1 MYSTHSDAIAVVGL
15 SCRLPGASTPDEL
28 WRLLRHGETSVTEVP
43 EGRWGELPT
52 DGGQTVETGGSIPR
66 WGGFLDQVDRFD
78 PGFFGLSPREA
89 VATDPQQR
97 LMLELAWEALEYAGI
112 VPATL
117 DGRSAGVFFGAIWD
131 DYATLLHQRGPR
143 AVTQHSVTGL
153 QRSMI
158 ANRVS
163 YTLGL
168 RGPSLVTD
176 TGQSSSLVAV
186 HQACESLRAGET
198 DLALAGGV
206 NLNLA
211 PQSSIAVA
219 RFGGLSPTGRC
230 HTFDARADGYVRGE
244 GGAVVVL
251 KRLADALADGDGVHC
266 LILGGAVN
274 NDGGGEGLTA
284 PSPAAQEEVV
294 RRAYRRAGVDPA
306 DVQYVELH
314 GTGTKVGDPVEAA
327 ALGAALGRLR
337 EPGRPLAVGSAKT
350 NVGHLEGAAGIVGL
364 LKVALSLRHR
374 ELPPSLHYERPH
386 PLIPLDSLHLRVQRE
401 LGPWPEPD
409 RPLLAGVSSFGLGG
423 TNCHVVLA
431 AGPLPTAS
439 EPGLSEGGRTE
450 GGSSEVGP
458 SEVEVAAAGGSA
470 AGPPGGGAGAART
483 VPWLLSGRSPA
494 ALRAQAAA
502 LLARLDERPGLRAAD
517 VGYSLAVTRSAFE
530 QRAAVTGRD
539 DAGLRRGLTALAEGG
554 RAAEVLSGQA
564 YGRARLAF
572 LFAGQGSQRP
582 GAGRVLY
589 EEHPVFAAALDAVC
603 EHVDAAAAASGAG
616 PDRPLRDVLFAAPGS
631 AAADLLDGTGVAQ
644 PALFAIE
651 VALFRLLESR
661 GVRPDLLLGHSVGE
675 LAAAHVAGVFPLA
688 DACTLVTARGRL
700 MQALPPGGAMAA
712 LQAGEQE
719 VLPLLAGREHLVG
732 LAAVNGPE
740 ATVVAGDAEE
750 VERIAAHWRTAGR
763 RTRRL
768 RVSHA
773 FHSPHMDAVLDDFRG
788 VVAALDLR
796 PPELPVVSTVT
807 GDLVTAEE
815 FGSAEYWVRHV
826 RRPVR
831 FLDGMRRLERE
842 GVTAYLELGPDG
854 TLATMGRD
862 CLTEPA
868 RPGAGPVLVPTL
880 RKDRPEA
887 DALVTALARLHVHGV
902 EVDWAAEF
910 AGHGARR
917 VELPTYAFQR
927 ERYWLGGGVLPPAP
941 VAGTATAPAAPAA
954 PSGADAVDRPE
965 RAPVGDRGPGALLD
979 LVRSEAAAV
988 LGHHDAGPVDPGLSF
1003 KELGFDSLTAVEL
1016 RDRLGAA
1023 TGLRLPTGL
1032 LFDHPTPLVLAERL
1046 GALLQPADR
1055 AAGSGALAELDRLE
1069 RSLAALGPD
1078 SAAWERVEAR
1088 LRSLL
1093 AARPRTDGDDPKP
1106 NRLRTAT
1113 VDELFAFI
1121 DQEFRTS

>member
-1 MYSTHSDAIAVVGL
+1 MNSTHSDAVAVVGL

-28 WRLLRHGETSVTEVP
+28 WRLLRSGETSVTEVP
-43 EGRWGELPT
+43 EDRWNELPT
-52 DGGQTVETGGSIPR
+52 EDGRAPEIAGSIPR
-66 WGGFLDQVDRFD
+66 WGGFLDQIDRFD
-78 PGFFGLSPREA
+78 AGFFGLSPREA
-89 VATDPQQR
+89 AATDPQQR
-97 LMLELAWEALEYAGI
+97 LMLELAWEALEHAGI

-117 DGRSAGVFFGAIWD
+117 DGAEAGVFFGAIWD
-131 DYATLLHQRGPR
+131 DYATLLHQRGPQ
-143 AVTQHSVTGL
+143 ALTQHTVTGL
-153 QRSMI
+153 HRSMI

-168 RGPSLVTD
+168 RGPSMVVD

-186 HQACESLRAGET
+186 HQACESLRHGKS

-219 RFGGLSPTGRC
+219 RFGGLSPSGRC
-230 HTFDARADGYVRGE
+230 FTFDARADGYVRGE

-251 KRLADALADGDGVHC
+251 KRLADAVADGDPIHC

-284 PSPAAQEEVV
+284 PSRSAQEEVV
-294 RRAYRRAGVDPA
+294 RRAYHRAGVDPA

-337 EPGRPLAVGSAKT
+337 DSRQPLLVGSAKT

-364 LKVALSLRHR
+364 LKVVLSLRHR
-374 ELPPSLHYERPH
+374 ELPPSLNFETPN
-386 PLIPLDSLHLRVQRE
+386 PLIPLDSLNLRVHRE
-401 LGPWPEPD
+401 LGPWPSPD
-409 RPLLAGVSSFGLGG
+409 RTPLAGVSAFGMGG

-431 AGPLPTAS
+431 AGPP
-439 EPGLSEGGRTE
+439 P
-450 GGSSEVGP
+450 
-458 SEVEVAAAGGSA
+458 AGGQPVDAQSA
-470 AGPPGGGAGAART
+470 GGQPEDGSART
-483 VPWLLSGRSPA
+483 VPWLLSGRSVP

-502 LLARLDERPGLRAAD
+502 LLARLEEQPGLRAAD
-517 VGYSLAVTRSAFE
+517 VGLSLAVTRSAFE
-530 QRAAVTGRD
+530 QRAAVIGRGG
-539 DAGLRRGLTALAEGG
+539 ARLRRGLAALARGESSADVLTG
-554 RAAEVLSGQA
+554 RAYGSG
-564 YGRARLAF
+564 RLAF

-582 GAGRVLY
+582 GAGRALY
-589 EEHPVFAAALDAVC
+589 DEHPVFARALDAVC
-603 EHVDAAAAASGAG
+603 EHVDAAVAAVG
-616 PDRPLRDVLFAAPGS
+616 PAPDGPLRDVIFAAPGS
-631 AAADLLDGTGVAQ
+631 AAAGSLDRTGTAQ
-644 PALFAIE
+644 PALFAVE

-661 GVRPDLLLGHSVGE
+661 GVRPDVLLGHSVGE
-675 LAAAHVAGVFPLA
+675 LAAAHVAGVFSLA

-712 LQAGEQE
+712 LQATEQE
-719 VLPLLAGREHLVG
+719 LLPLLAGREHRVG

-740 ATVVAGDAEE
+740 STVVAGDEDE
-750 VERIAAHWRTAGR
+750 VERIAAHWRSAGR

-773 FHSPHMDAVLDDFRG
+773 FHSPHMDAVLDDFRS

-796 PPELPVVSTVT
+796 PPTLPIVSTVT
-807 GDLVTAEE
+807 GGPATAEE
-815 FGSAEYWVRHV
+815 LGSAEYWVRHV

-831 FLDGMRRLERE
+831 FLDGMRRLERQ

-854 TLATMGRD
+854 TLSTMGRA
-862 CLTEPA
+862 CLTEPD
-868 RPGAGPVLVPTL
+868 RPAGGPVAGPVLVPTL
-880 RKDRPEA
+880 RKDRPESE
-887 DALVTALARLHVHGV
+887 ALVTALARLHVHGV
-902 EVDWAAEF
+902 GVDWEAAF

-917 VELPTYAFQR
+917 VELPGYAFQR
-927 ERYWLGGGVLPPAP
+927 RRHWLGGVARPAVPGASGTSDPGRP
-941 VAGTATAPAAPAA
+941 VDDVADLTAVTDPAGPRLRLEGAPA
-954 PSGADAVDRPE
+954 
-965 RAPVGDRGPGALLD
+965 GDRASLLLD
-979 LVRSEAAAV
+979 LVRGEAAAV
-988 LGHHDAGPVDPGLSF
+988 LGHGDPDPVDPALTF

-1046 GALLQPADR
+1046 GALLLPADR
-1055 AAGSGALAELDRLE
+1055 ATDAGALAELDRLE
-1069 RSLAALGPD
+1069 RSLAAIGPD
-1078 SAAWERVEAR
+1078 SAERERVDAR

-1093 AARPRTDGDDPKP
+1093 AGPPRADGDDAVPR
-1106 NRLRTAT
+1106 RLRTAT
-1113 VDELFAFI
+1113 VDELLAFI
-1121 DQEFRTS
+1121 DREFRSS

>member
-1 MYSTHSDAIAVVGL
+1 MNSTHSDAIAVVGL

-43 EGRWGELPT
+43 EGRRGELPGE
-52 DGGQTVETGGSIPR
+52 DGQAPENDGSIPR

-89 VATDPQQR
+89 AATDPQQR
-97 LMLELAWEALEYAGI
+97 LMLELGWEALEHAGI

-117 DGRSAGVFFGAIWD
+117 DGGDVGVFFGAIWD
-131 DYATLLHQRGPR
+131 DYATLLHQRGPQ
-143 AVTQHSVTGL
+143 AVTQHTVTGL
-153 QRSMI
+153 HRSMI
-158 ANRVS
+158 ANRLS

-168 RGPSLVTD
+168 RGPSMVID

-186 HQACESLRAGET
+186 HQACESLRRGESA
-198 DLALAGGV
+198 LALAGGV

-211 PQSSIAVA
+211 PQSDIAVA

-230 HTFDARADGYVRGE
+230 FTFDARADGYVRGE

-251 KRLADALADGDGVHC
+251 KRLADALADGDPIHC

-284 PSPAAQEEVV
+284 PSRSAQEDVLG
-294 RRAYRRAGVDPA
+294 RAYRRAGVDPA

-314 GTGTKVGDPVEAA
+314 GTGTKAGDPVEAA

-337 EPGRPLAVGSAKT
+337 DSRGPLLVGSAKT

-374 ELPPSLHYERPH
+374 ELPPSLNFETPN
-386 PLIPLDSLHLRVQRE
+386 PLIPLDALHLRVHRR
-401 LGPWPEPD
+401 LGPWPSPE
-409 RPLLAGVSSFGLGG
+409 RPLLAGVSAFGMGG

-431 AGPLPTAS
+431 AGPVP
-439 EPGLSEGGRTE
+439 PEGGAPEEERADGRE
-450 GGSSEVGP
+450 PVR
-458 SEVEVAAAGGSA
+458 A
-470 AGPPGGGAGAART
+470 
-483 VPWLLSGRSPA
+483 VPWLLSGRSAP

-502 LLARLDERPGLRAAD
+502 LLKRLDERPGLRAAD
-517 VGYSLAVTRSAFE
+517 VGYALAVTRSAFE
-530 QRAAVTGRD
+530 RRAAVVGRD
-539 DAGLRRGLTALAEGG
+539 GAQLRRGLAALAGG
-554 RAAEVLSGQA
+554 ERPADVLAGRA

-582 GAGRVLY
+582 GAGRALY
-589 EEHPVFAAALDAVC
+589 DEHPEFARALDEVC
-603 EHVDAAAAASGAG
+603 EHVDAAAVAAGDAAG
-616 PDRPLRDVLFAAPGS
+616 RPLRDVLFAAPGS
-631 AAADLLDGTGVAQ
+631 AAALSLDRTGSAQ
-644 PALFAIE
+644 PALFAVE

-661 GVRPDLLLGHSVGE
+661 GVRPDFLLGHSVGE
-675 LAAAHVAGVFPLA
+675 LAAAHVAGVFSLA
-688 DACTLVTARGRL
+688 DACTLVAARGRL

-712 LQAGEQE
+712 LQATERE
-719 VLPLLAGREHLVG
+719 LLPLLAGREHRVG

-740 ATVVAGDAEE
+740 ATVVAGDDDE
-750 VERIAAHWRTAGR
+750 VERIVAHWRAAGR

-773 FHSPHMDAVLDDFRG
+773 FHSPHMDAVLDDFRS

-796 PPELPVVSTVT
+796 PPTLPIVSTVT
-807 GDLVTAEE
+807 GGLATAEE
-815 FGSAEYWVRHV
+815 LASAEYWVRHV

-831 FLDGMRRLERE
+831 FLDGMRRLARE
-842 GVTAYLELGPDG
+842 GVTAFLELGPDG
-854 TLATMGRD
+854 TLSTMGRD
-862 CLTEPA
+862 CLTEPDRA
-868 RPGAGPVLVPTL
+868 AAAPAADPVLVPLL
-880 RKDRPEA
+880 RKDRPES

-902 EVDWAAEF
+902 GVDWAAVF

-917 VELPTYAFQR
+917 VDLPTYAFQR
-927 ERYWLGGGVLPPAP
+927 QRHWLD
-941 VAGTATAPAAPAA
+941 GTARPAAPA
-954 PSGADAVDRPE
+954 PSATDPTDLPEPRLRLDRTP
-965 RAPVGDRGPGALLD
+965 AGDRASTLLD
-979 LVRSEAAAV
+979 LVRAEAAAV
-988 LGHHDAGPVDPGLSF
+988 LGHGDPGPVDPALSF

-1016 RDRLGAA
+1016 RDRLGTA

-1032 LFDHPTPLVLAERL
+1032 LFDHPTPAVLAERL
-1046 GALLQPADR
+1046 GALLLPPD
-1055 AAGSGALAELDRLE
+1055 GGTGDGVMAELDRLE
-1069 RSLAALGPD
+1069 RSLAAIGSD
-1078 SAAWERVEAR
+1078 SAERARVDAR

-1093 AARPRTDGDDPKP
+1093 AGRPPADGDDPKP
-1106 NRLRTAT
+1106 DSLRTAT

-1121 DQEFRTS
+1121 DQEFRTA

>member
-1 MYSTHSDAIAVVGL
+1 MNSTHSDAIAVVGL

-43 EGRWGELPT
+43 EDRRGELPGD
-52 DGGQTVETGGSIPR
+52 DGQMPEIDGSIPR

-89 VATDPQQR
+89 AATDPQQR
-97 LMLELAWEALEYAGI
+97 LMLELGWEALEHAGI

-117 DGRSAGVFFGAIWD
+117 DGRDVGVFFGAIWD
-131 DYATLLHQRGPR
+131 DYATLLHQRGPQ
-143 AVTQHSVTGL
+143 AVTQHTVTGL
-153 QRSMI
+153 HRSMI
-158 ANRVS
+158 ANRLS

-168 RGPSLVTD
+168 RGPSMVID

-186 HQACESLRAGET
+186 HQACESLRRGESA
-198 DLALAGGV
+198 LALAGGV

-211 PQSSIAVA
+211 PQSGIAVT

-251 KRLADALADGDGVHC
+251 KRLADAVADGDPVHC

-284 PSPAAQEEVV
+284 PSRSAQEDVLG
-294 RRAYRRAGVDPA
+294 RAYRRAGVDPA

-337 EPGRPLAVGSAKT
+337 GSRDPLPVGSAKT

-374 ELPPSLHYERPH
+374 ELPPSLHFETPN
-386 PLIPLDSLHLRVQRE
+386 PLIPLDALHLRVQRR
-401 LGPWPEPD
+401 LGPWPSPE
-409 RPLLAGVSSFGLGG
+409 RPLLAGVSAFGMGG
-423 TNCHVVLA
+423 TNCHVVLSDW
-431 AGPLPTAS
+431 PVLPVG
-439 EPGLSEGGRTE
+439 E
-450 GGSSEVGP
+450 SSEDEGRDEAREDGP
-458 SEVEVAAAGGSA
+458 EPVRA
-470 AGPPGGGAGAART
+470 
-483 VPWLLSGRSPA
+483 VPWLLSGRSAP

-502 LLARLDERPGLRAAD
+502 LLERLDERPGLRAAD
-517 VGYSLAVTRSAFE
+517 VGHALAVTRSAFE
-530 QRAAVTGRD
+530 HRAAVVGRD
-539 DAGLRRGLTALAEGG
+539 GAALRRGLAALAGGERSADVLTG
-554 RAAEVLSGQA
+554 RA
-564 YGRARLAF
+564 YGPARLAF

-582 GAGRVLY
+582 GAGRALY
-589 EEHPVFAAALDAVC
+589 DEHPVFARALDAVC
-603 EHVDAAAAASGAG
+603 EHVDAAAAAAVAAGGAA
-616 PDRPLRDVLFAAPGS
+616 DRPLRDVLFAAPGS
-631 AAADLLDGTGVAQ
+631 AAALALDRTGSAQ
-644 PALFAIE
+644 PALFAVE

-661 GVRPDLLLGHSVGE
+661 GVRPDFLLGHSVGE
-675 LAAAHVAGVFPLA
+675 LAAAHVAGVFSLA
-688 DACTLVTARGRL
+688 DACTLVVARGRL

-712 LQAGEQE
+712 IQAAEQE
-719 VLPLLAGREHLVG
+719 LLPLLAGREHRVG

-740 ATVVAGDAEE
+740 ATVVAGDDDE
-750 VERIAAHWRTAGR
+750 VERIVAHWRADGR

-773 FHSPHMDAVLDDFRG
+773 FHSPHMDAVLDDFRS

-796 PPELPVVSTVT
+796 PPTLPIVSTVT
-807 GDLVTAEE
+807 GGLAAPEE
-815 FGSAEYWVRHV
+815 LASAEYWVRHV

-842 GVTAYLELGPDG
+842 GVTAFLELGPDG
-854 TLATMGRD
+854 TLSTMGRD
-862 CLTEPA
+862 CLVEPDRA
-868 RPGAGPVLVPTL
+868 AAAPVADPVLVPLL
-880 RKDRPEA
+880 RKDRPES

-902 EVDWAAEF
+902 GVDWAAVF

-917 VELPTYAFQR
+917 VDLPTYAFQR
-927 ERYWLGGGVLPPAP
+927 QRHWLDGA
-941 VAGTATAPAAPAA
+941 ARPAAPA
-954 PSGADAVDRPE
+954 PSATSVTDPGDPLPTDPADLPEPRLRLDRTP
-965 RAPVGDRGPGALLD
+965 AGDRASVLLD
-979 LVRSEAAAV
+979 LVRAEAAAV
-988 LGHHDAGPVDPGLSF
+988 LGHGDPGPVDPALSF
-1003 KELGFDSLTAVEL
+1003 KDLGFDSLTAVEL
-1016 RDRLGAA
+1016 RDRLGTV

-1032 LFDHPTPLVLAERL
+1032 LFDHPTPGVLAERL
-1046 GALLQPADR
+1046 GALLLPPD
-1055 AAGSGALAELDRLE
+1055 AGTGDEVMAQLDRLE
-1069 RSLAALGPD
+1069 RSLAAIGPVG
-1078 SAAWERVEAR
+1078 AERERADAR

-1093 AARPRTDGDDPKP
+1093 AGRLPADGEDPNP
-1106 NRLRTAT
+1106 DRLRTAT

-1121 DQEFRTS
+1121 DREFRTA